1 MKKLKKE
8 KPWGYQEK
16 GKFEILYLTDSSDW
30 IANPLTSQVEYASR
44 LPPKAKVGLIKL
56 SADSRI

>member
-16 GKFEILYLTDSSDW
+16 GKFEILYITDSNDW
-30 IANPLTSQVEYASR
+30 LANPLTSQVGYASR
-44 LPPKAKVGLIKL
+44 LPPKAK
-56 SADSRI
+56 AAW